1 MFDSSVVQPFIKA
14 LIEEI
19 SRAFELSDSPV
30 LMSFLELNSVDL
42 PGKTG
47 SIFSENQTENQ
58 IRDAEEGIRD
68 R

>member
-1 MFDSSVVQPFIKA
+1 MFHSSVVQPFIKA

-19 SRAFELSDSPV
+19 SIAFDLSDSPV
-30 LMSFLELNSVDL
+30 LMSFLELNPADL

-58 IRDAEEGIRD
+58 IRDAEKGIRD